1 MSLLSYAV
9 YIINSV
15 YSIGD
20 SVSYLYESISDAYRE
35 KSWVFAS
42 RNCYPVVTSSQWY
55 VSAIWAELLL
65 SKSKPLIYYPA
76 TQNFYHT
83 GNLGKR
89 SLDIVTA
96 EVSSPLGKLYDM
108 SSFLYSVTWY
118 SNPPSIYELVLL
130 FFVHKQVCILTDV
143 LDGYTITVL
152 TSDAEE
158 IVIPLS
164 SPFAKEPFNGFTEYL
179 EYLEGLKVD

>member
-1 MSLLSYAV
+1 MTLLSYAV
-9 YIINSV
+9 YLINGV
-15 YSIGD
+15 YSLSD
-20 SVSYLYESISDAYRE
+20 SLAYLYESISDAYRE

-42 RNCYPVVTSSQWY
+42 RNSYPVITSSQWY

-65 SKSKPLIYYPA
+65 SKSRPLIYYPA
-76 TQNFYHT
+76 TQSFYHT
-83 GNLGKR
+83 GASDKR
-89 SLDIVTA
+89 TLDIVTA

-130 FFVHKQVCILTDV
+130 FFVHKKVCVLTDV
-143 LDGYTITVL
+143 LDGYTLTVL

-158 IVIPLS
+158 LVIPLS
-164 SPFAKEPFNGFTEYL
+164 SPFAKEPFNGFTE
-179 EYLEGLKVD
+179 GLKVD